1 MLACQKDG
9 KMTSIYAMDVININ
23 TKIMHFEQVL
33 CIKSNIVIKKGMQE
47 KVSVIGVRFG

>member
-1 MLACQKDG
+1 MLAFQKDG
-9 KMTSIYAMDVININ
+9 KMTSIYAMDVNVN